1 MIRNSYFFVQQV
13 RFRSGATART
23 QRKHS
28 NGSRKRALPR
38 SDSIPYS
45 DRAVSL
51 PCNESID
58 GDRSRN
64 AETRC
69 K

>member
-1 MIRNSYFFVQQV
+1 MVRDSYFFVQLA
-13 RFRSGATART
+13 RFRGGATART

-28 NGSRKRALPR
+28 NGSTKRALPR
-38 SDSIPYS
+38 GDSVPYS